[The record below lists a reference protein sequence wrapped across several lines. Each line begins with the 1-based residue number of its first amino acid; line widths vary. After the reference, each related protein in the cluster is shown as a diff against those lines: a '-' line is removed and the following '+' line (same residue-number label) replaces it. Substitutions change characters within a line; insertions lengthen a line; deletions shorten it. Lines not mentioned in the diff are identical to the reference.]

1 MPTSP
6 RPPRTARTAE
16 QASARNAQRW
26 NDRQRARLPLFIDA
40 GLEGDLI
47 RTGVLRDRP
56 ADHQV
61 RLSDD
66 LRTRLAALDAAAAV
80 HGEQFGRAM
89 KRHCPEAY
97 PDALRRLRALAPSV
111 RRAVSTSDH
120 WLGALRRTLPREAF
134 LSVVD
139 EIWPE
144 HAQSLRQ
151 AADIRG
157 RIHRSMERGQIN
169 PWSHVD

>member
-1 MPTSP
+1 M
-6 RPPRTARTAE
+6 
-16 QASARNAQRW
+16 
-26 NDRQRARLPLFIDA
+26 DA

-66 LRTRLAALDAAAAV
+66 LRTRRAALDAVAAV
-80 HGEQFGRAM
+80 HGEQFRRAM

-97 PDALRRLRALAPSV
+97 PDALRQLRRLRALAPSV

-157 RIHRSMERGQIN
+157 RIQRSMERGQIN